1 MEGVEGLGEFERWV
15 EGRLRRRWWKGW
27 WGLKGRVEVRL
38 GECGKRG
45 MERVPL
51 PLPLP
56 VEVLEVEDRGREK
69 GGWSSG

>member
-1 MEGVEGLGEFERWV
+1 MG
-15 EGRLRRRWWKGW
+15 
-27 WGLKGRVEVRL
+27 GLKGRVEVRL

-51 PLPLP
+51 PLPLE
-56 VEVLEVEDRGREK
+56 EVVEVEDGGREK

>member
-1 MEGVEGLGEFERWV
+1 M
-15 EGRLRRRWWKGW
+15 
-27 WGLKGRVEVRL
+27 KGRVEVRL

-51 PLPLP
+51 PLP

>member
-1 MEGVEGLGEFERWV
+1 MG
-15 EGRLRRRWWKGW
+15 
-27 WGLKGRVEVRL
+27 GLKGRVEVRL

-56 VEVLEVEDRGREK
+56 LVEVLEVEDRGREK

>member
-1 MEGVEGLGEFERWV
+1 MG
-15 EGRLRRRWWKGW
+15 
-27 WGLKGRVEVRL
+27 GLKGRVEVRL

-56 VEVLEVEDRGREK
+56 VEVLEVEDGGREK